1 MLDFVV
7 WAVATLGIV
16 TLTIVLA
23 ERYGVEIAVG
33 IFASLT
39 VIANILA
46 VKRIA
51 VASLIGPA
59 GVLVYSSTF
68 LITDILG
75 EIYGKEYGKKA
86 VIAGFFANIVALV
99 SILIAVN
106 WQPAPSF
113 AMPPELEK
121 AFEDVFSFAPRIVI
135 ASMIAYLVSQTH
147 DVYAFHFWK
156 TKTGGKYLW
165 LRNNASTIVSQLID
179 TVLFITIAFYGV
191 VPTEALLGM
200 IFGQYVIKVAIALL
214 DTPFM
219 YIATY
224 TWKVISPNSVN

>member
-1 MLDFVV
+1 MLEFVV
-7 WAVATLGIV
+7 WTIATLGIV
-16 TLTIVLA
+16 TLTVILA
-23 ERYGVEIAVG
+23 ERYGVEMAVG

-39 VIANILA
+39 VLANILA

-51 VASLIGPA
+51 VGSLMGPA

-68 LITDILG
+68 LITDVLG

-99 SILIAVN
+99 SVLIAVN
-106 WQPAPSF
+106 WQPAPEYI
-113 AMPPELEK
+113 MPPELEK

-135 ASMIAYLVSQTH
+135 ASMVAYLISQTH

-156 TKTGGKYLW
+156 TKTAGRHLW
-165 LRNNASTIVSQLID
+165 LRNNASTMVSQLID
-179 TVLFITIAFYGV
+179 TVLFITIAFYGAV
-191 VPTEALLGM
+191 SFSALAEM
-200 IFGQYVIKVAIALL
+200 IVGQYVIKVAIALL

-219 YIATY
+219 YIAAY
-224 TWKVISPNSVN
+224 SWKLISSSKA